1 MKKIAA
7 AYIRVSTHM
16 QEELSPDAQL
26 RCIRD
31 WGNAHG
37 YYIPDEFVFIDNGIS
52 GRKAKKRHAFLRMIA
67 LAKTKPTSPFEAIL
81 LWKFNRFARN
91 QEESI
96 VYKSMLRKKCNVDVI
111 STTQQTT
118 KDIYGDLIERIIEW
132 TDEFYSIQLGEDVKR
147 GMTENALRGNF
158 QSSPAFGYKVEQKG
172 QGPVI
177 VEDQANIVR
186 MIFNLYINSGMG
198 FFDIARR
205 LNRLGY
211 KTKRGGDFETRTI
224 KYIIQNPIY
233 KGYLRWNYADGTTHV
248 VNDKS
253 EWIIKK
259 APQIPVIVSEELW
272 NQANER
278 YKHEY
283 RPRGGKPLSQ
293 KRHWLSGLVKCSAC
307 GASLSTSVQKDKRYG
322 RTYIY
327 FQCYRYKK
335 GKCLVSH
342 YISEKQLVPLV
353 LNVLKEDM
361 NKSYIEYEYVDDQVE
376 NKRDILNVQLNRLN
390 AREKRIKE
398 AYLGGVDSLEEY
410 KKNKEDIEKEREL
423 LYQQSK
429 DQEECK
435 KNIDMPGKIRGV
447 YDILSSD
454 EYSKDEKYNAITSIV
469 KKIVFDR
476 ENKTLDFHYYIKED

>member
-26 RCIRD
+26 RFIRTWAD
-31 WGNAHG
+31 AHG
-37 YYIPDEFVFIDNGIS
+37 YYVPDEFVFIDSGIS
-52 GRKAKKRHAFLRMIA
+52 GRKAKKRHDFLRMIG
-67 LAKTKPTSPFEAIL
+67 LAKMKPSPFEAIL

-96 VYKSMLRKKCNVDVI
+96 FYKSMLRKKCKVDVI

-132 TDEFYSIQLGEDVKR
+132 TDEFFSIQLGEDVKR

-158 QSSPAFGYKVEQKG
+158 QASPAFGYKVEQKR

-186 MIFNLYINSGMG
+186 MIFNLYVTSGKG
-198 FFDIARR
+198 FYDISRH

-211 KTKRGGDFETRTI
+211 KTKKGGNFEARSI

-233 KGYLRWNYADGTTHV
+233 KGYLRWNYADGATHV
-248 VNDKS
+248 VNDES

-272 NQANER
+272 NQANDR
-278 YKHEY
+278 LKHEY
-283 RPRGGKPLSQ
+283 RPKNGKPVSQ
-293 KRHWLSGLVKCSAC
+293 KRHWLSGVVKCSSC
-307 GASLSTSVQKDKRYG
+307 GASLATSVHTDKRYN
-322 RTYIY
+322 RVYTN
-327 FQCYRYKK
+327 FQCYRFTK

-342 YISEKQLVPLV
+342 AISEKKLVPLV

-361 NKSYIEYEYVDDQVE
+361 NKSYIEYEHISTEPD
-376 NKRDILNVQLNRLN
+376 NKQDMLKVQLRRLES
-390 AREKRIKE
+390 REKRIKE
-398 AYLGGVDSLEEY
+398 AYLNGIDSLEEY
-410 KKNKEDIEKEREL
+410 KENKEQINAERDMLLHQADEPSEEQEKV
-423 LYQQSK
+423 
-429 DQEECK
+429 
-435 KNIDMPGKIRGV
+435 DMPGKIRGV
-447 YDILSSD
+447 YDILRSD
-454 EYSKDEKYNAITSIV
+454 KYTKEEKHAAITSIV

-476 ENKTLDFHYYIKED
+476 ENKTLDFYYYTK

>member
-16 QEELSPDAQL
+16 QEELSPDAQ
-26 RCIRD
+26 IRLIKE
-31 WGNAHG
+31 WANGHG
-37 YYIPDEFVFIDNGIS
+37 YDLPEEFIFIDKGIS
-52 GRKAKKRHAFLRMIA
+52 GRKVRKRPSFLRMISM
-67 LAKTKPTSPFEAIL
+67 AKSKPSPFDAIL
-81 LWKFNRFARN
+81 VWKFSRFARN

-96 VYKSMLRKKCNVDVI
+96 VYKAMLRNKHKIDVI
-111 STTQQTT
+111 SISEPIS
-118 KDIYGDLIERIIEW
+118 DDVYGGLIERIIEW
-132 TDEFYSIQLGEDVKR
+132 MDEFYSIRLAEDVKR

-158 QSSPAFGYKVEQKG
+158 QSSPAFGYKVEKW
-172 QGPVI
+172 QGLVI

-186 MIFNLYINSGMG
+186 MIFNLYANSGMG
-198 FFDIARR
+198 FYDIARH

-211 KTKRGGDFETRTI
+211 TTKKGGAFETRTI

-233 KGYLRWNYADGTTHV
+233 KGYLRWNYANGTTHV
-248 VNDKS
+248 VNDES
-253 EWIIKK
+253 EWIIVKS
-259 APQIPVIVSEELW
+259 PLVPIIVSEELW

-278 YKHEY
+278 FKNEY

-293 KRHWLSGLVKCSAC
+293 KRHWLSGLVKCSTC

-327 FQCYRYKK
+327 FQCYRYRK

-361 NKSYIEYEYVDDQVE
+361 NKSYIEYEYVNDQSE
-376 NKRDILNVQLNRLN
+376 NMQDVLNVQLNRLD

-398 AYLGGVDSLEEY
+398 AYLAGVDSLDEY
-410 KKNKEDIEKEREL
+410 KKNKADIEKEREL
-423 LYQQSK
+423 LYQQSNN
-429 DQEECK
+429 QEEYK

-447 YDILSSD
+447 YDILNSD

-476 ENKTLDFHYYIKED
+476 ENKTLDFYYYTR